1 MIRIRNLESGYDKL
15 KVLKG
20 LSLHVKKGEIVT
32 IIGANGAGKS
42 TLLNTI
48 ASIVKP
54 LSGEILLKDQNV
66 AGAAPDRIVRSGC
79 ILVPE
84 GRQLFPT
91 MTVRENLILG
101 AYTLYGTKNGRAAAG
116 NLERIYSMFP
126 VLKDRSTQ
134 LAGTLSGGEQ
144 QMVAIGRGLMSDPE
158 LIMMDEPSMGLAPLI
173 VRDIFRTVETLRDEG
188 KTILIVEQNAKA
200 VLEIADRG
208 YVMETGNFVMEGN
221 AEELLDNDDVQR
233 AYLGRDYKDF
243 TDMGV
248 NECVE

>member
-1 MIRIRNLESGYDKL
+1 MIRIRNLEAGYDKL

-48 ASIVKP
+48 ASLIKP
-54 LSGEILLKDQNV
+54 SSGEILLNEKNV
-66 AGAAPDRIVRSGC
+66 AGQLPDRVVKEGC
-79 ILVPE
+79 VLVPE

-91 MTVRENLILG
+91 MSVKENLMLG
-101 AYTLYGTKNGRAAAG
+101 AYTLFGLRKGKEVDA
-116 NLERIYSMFP
+116 NLNWIYDMFP
-126 VLKDRSTQ
+126 ILKDRRSQ

-144 QMVAIGRGLMSDPE
+144 QMVAIGRGLMSGPE

-173 VRDIFRTVETLRDEG
+173 VKDIFKVVEALRDSG
-188 KTILIVEQNAKA
+188 KTVLIVEQNAKA

-208 YVMETGNFVMEGN
+208 YVMETGSFVLEGS
-221 AEELLDNDDVQR
+221 AEELLDNNDVRR
-233 AYLGRDYKDF
+233 AYLGKDYRDF
-243 TDMGV
+243 TDMGDK
-248 NECVE
+248 E

>member
-1 MIRIRNLESGYDKL
+1 MIRIRNLEAGYDKL

-48 ASIVKP
+48 ASLIKP
-54 LSGEILLKDQNV
+54 SSGEILLNEKNV
-66 AGAAPDRIVRSGC
+66 AGQLPDRVVKEGC
-79 ILVPE
+79 VLVPE

-91 MTVRENLILG
+91 MSVKENLMLG
-101 AYTLYGTKNGRAAAG
+101 AYTLFGLRKGKEVDA
-116 NLERIYSMFP
+116 NLNRIYDMFP
-126 VLKDRSTQ
+126 ILKDRRSQ

-144 QMVAIGRGLMSDPE
+144 QMVAIGRGLMSGPE

-173 VRDIFRTVETLRDEG
+173 VKDIFKVVEALRDSG
-188 KTILIVEQNAKA
+188 KTVLIVEQNAKA

-208 YVMETGNFVMEGN
+208 YVMETGSFVLEGS
-221 AEELLDNDDVQR
+221 AEELLDNNDVRR
-233 AYLGRDYKDF
+233 AYLGKDYRDF
-243 TDMGV
+243 TDMGDK
-248 NECVE
+248 E